1 LSPAKMEEL
10 EIFHGDTVL
19 LRGKKRK
26 STLACAYR

>member
-1 LSPAKMEEL
+1 MEEL